1 VPLVNEERTPR
12 NVAAAE
18 PPVSDAS
25 GVSRRRFLGATAA
38 LLATGLTTDGFAI
51 EPRRVLVS
59 RHDVVLPGLAP
70 RLDGLRIAQVS
81 DVHLPANRAA
91 GERTLALLG
100 SERPEIVV
108 LTGDQCETRSA
119 VADLVEF
126 AHAARGTLA
135 TIAVLGNWDYR
146 GGTVDR
152 LARDAY
158 DRAGVT
164 LLVNSHAIVGVGDAS
179 LAFVGLDDV
188 LSGSPSGMTA
198 AASLPSEVPAIWLVH
213 EPSFADEF
221 AVSGPAKPK
230 LILSG
235 HTHGGQIRVPGLP
248 AFTPE
253 GSGRFVAGWYD
264 SLLGRL
270 YVSRGI
276 GTADVRARL
285 FCPPELPI
293 FTLRREPSQPSA
305 GAVHAEPAGSS
316 TISPPASY

>member
-1 VPLVNEERTPR
+1 LGKIEMADPPPLQSGQPG
-12 NVAAAE
+12 
-18 PPVSDAS
+18 PP
-25 GVSRRRFLGATAA
+25 GLSRRGFLAVTGAV
-38 LLATGLTTDGFAI
+38 LATGLTSDAFAI

-59 RHDVVLPGLAP
+59 RHDVALPGLAP

-91 GERTLALLG
+91 SERTLALLE
-100 SERPEIVV
+100 SERPDIVV

-135 TIAVLGNWDYR
+135 TIAILGNWDYR

-158 DRAGVT
+158 QRAGVT
-164 LLVNSHAIVGVGDAS
+164 LLVNSHAIVGVGDAN

-188 LSGSPSGMTA
+188 LSGSPSGPTA
-198 AASLPSEVPAIWLVH
+198 AAGLPSGAPAIWLVH
-213 EPSFADEF
+213 EPSFADGF

-248 AFTPE
+248 PFTPK

-293 FTLRREPSQPSA
+293 FTLRREPSA

-316 TISPPASY
+316 TISSLASY